1 MRNHNQ
7 SLYIVRQSDYQ
18 IYYDDSGVNTAT
30 PRAPVNAPAF
40 VQAGERARVR
50 IEILN
55 DSLDSSVVN
64 YKYILEYKLNDNDWE
79 PVLDTTAPRYIDS
92 PHFVDGAAT
101 TIKRLGTEP
110 YTPGEAVETPRATAA
125 IALDDGYTTE
135 LEFSLLLPS
144 SLQQGDTILF
154 RVVAVADT
162 PTDRENYTATLLYAD
177 WENYTA
183 TLLYYDN
190 YPTIIVST
198 GGHTTMAETPA
209 SLSQYGIAIAPDPT
223 KAYKAVK
230 LIDAVACD
238 ISPRVERIITS
249 TMRGA
254 LAPRRALTARVWAE
268 GSITTLAT
276 PNHLVYILLAAGY
289 PQSTS
294 GTTAPYTH
302 LIKWGAG
309 LPSKYATIV
318 AWHTNSTPPYHEIY
332 AGLAARRISIS
343 ADAEAGEPL
352 QLSADLVGTIYGV
365 HNTNT
370 LTDLFTS
377 ATPAADGDDPFV
389 QTLATI
395 ESPAGTTLTRF
406 TRCSIDFAFER
417 DPRFTLRNSIFA
429 RGQQPVRSVRVTGS
443 LTAVFGDDAD
453 LRRFLNQTAPSYPY
467 KHAND
472 PGAFT
477 TSLKLT
483 FSNARTGA
491 SERRFTIELPIIA
504 LTEISNPKRVGEI
517 VMVEVGFESLYD
529 AANSAAAILTVRNA
543 APATEYA
550 DATAEI
556 SPNLNI

>member
-1 MRNHNQ
+1 MRNYAQ
-7 SLYIVRQSDYQ
+7 SLYIVRQADYQ
-18 IYYDDSGVNTAT
+18 VYRDDSGVNTAT

-55 DSLDSSVVN
+55 DSLDYSVVN

-79 PVLDTTAPRYIDS
+79 PVLSTTAPRYIDS

-101 TIKRLGTEP
+101 TLKRLGGEP
-110 YTPGEAVETPRATAA
+110 YTAGEAVETPRATAT

-135 LEFSLLLPS
+135 LEFSLLLPA
-144 SLQQGDTILF
+144 LQQGDTILF

-162 PTDRENYTATLLYAD
+162 PAD

-190 YPTIIVST
+190 YPTIIIT
-198 GGHTTMAETPA
+198 GGHTTMVETPA

-238 ISPRVERIITS
+238 ISPRVERIIS
-249 TMRGA
+249 SSMRGA
-254 LAPRRALTARVWAE
+254 LAPRRALTARAWAE
-268 GSITTLAT
+268 GSVTALAT
-276 PNHLVYILLAAGY
+276 PNHLVYLLLCAGY
-289 PQSTS
+289 PQATS
-294 GTTAPYTH
+294 GTAAPYTH

-370 LTDLFTS
+370 LTDLFAST
-377 ATPAADGDDPFV
+377 APPADGDDPFV

-395 ESPAGTTLTRF
+395 ESPSGTTLTRF

-417 DPRFTLRNSIFA
+417 DPRFTIRGSIFA
-429 RGQQPVRSVRVTGS
+429 RGQQPIRSVRVTGS
-443 LTAVFGDDAD
+443 LTAVFEDDAD
-453 LRRFLNQTAPSYPY
+453 LRRFLNQNAPSYPY
-467 KHAND
+467 KHTNS
-472 PGAFT
+472 PSAFT
-477 TSLKLT
+477 TSLKLEFT
-483 FSNARTGA
+483 NTRTGA
-491 SERRFTIELPIIA
+491 NERRFTIDLPIVA
-504 LTEISNPKRVGEI
+504 FTELSNPKRVGEI
-517 VMVEVGFESLYD
+517 VMVELGFESLYD

-550 DATAEI
+550 DATTEI